1 MGKRQVRYFEDFD
14 VGDVFVLGEVC
25 LTEREIME
33 FGRSYD
39 PQPFHVDP
47 LKAEESVFKGLVAS
61 GFHTAASFMRLYVD
75 EILATSASDGSPG
88 IDEVRFLQPV
98 RAGERL
104 TAKVTVTAKV
114 PSFSRRDAGIMR
126 PRCELIRLD
135 GEPVFS
141 MILNTILRRRGES

>member
-1 MGKRQVRYFEDFD
+1 MRYFEDFN

-25 LTEREIME
+25 LTEHEIIE

-47 LKAEESVFKGLVAS
+47 RKAEESVFKGLVAS

-88 IDEVRFLQPV
+88 IDEVRFLHPV
-98 RAGERL
+98 RVGDRL
-104 TAKVTVTAKV
+104 TAKVTVLAKA
-114 PSFSRRDAGIMR
+114 PSFSRPDAGIMR
-126 PRCELIRLD
+126 PRCELLRPT

-141 MILNTILRRRGES
+141 MILNTILRRRGEG

>member
-1 MGKRQVRYFEDFD
+1 MRYFEDFN

-25 LTEREIME
+25 LTENEIIE

-47 LKAEESVFKGLVAS
+47 RKAEESVFKGLVAS

-88 IDEVRFLQPV
+88 IDEVRFLHPV
-98 RAGERL
+98 RVGDRL
-104 TAKVTVTAKV
+104 TAKVTVLAKA
-114 PSFSRRDAGIMR
+114 PSFSRPDAGIMR
-126 PRCELIRLD
+126 PRCELLRPT